1 MDIAGQKVLVTGGS
15 AGIGKATA
23 AALVAAGCKVV
34 INGRNEESL
43 KAAAAELGCVGI
55 AGDVGEEADAK
66 RIVSETVEQLGGIDV
81 LVNNA
86 GFGRFGMLLDLE
98 AHDMETVWRTN
109 VLGAMFMGRE
119 VAKRLVEQRSGTII
133 NIASTAATKGF
144 AGGTA
149 YASSKFALRG
159 MSECWRE
166 ELRRHDVR
174 VVLINPS
181 EVITEFAP
189 RAGLNQEASEKK
201 LQPEDIAHAVVSA
214 MGMETRGFVS
224 ELTVIATN
232 PF

>member
-1 MDIAGQKVLVTGGS
+1 MDISGQKVLVTGGS

-43 KAAAAELGCVGI
+43 KAAATELGCLGI

-66 RIVSETVEQLGGIDV
+66 RIVSETVDELGGIDV

-86 GFGRFGMLLDLE
+86 GFGRFGMLVELE

-181 EVITEFAP
+181 EVITEFAS
-189 RAGLNQEASEKK
+189 RAGLNQDASEKK
-201 LQPEDIAHAVVSA
+201 LQPEEIAHAVVSVIA
-214 MGMETRGFVS
+214 MESRGFVS
-224 ELTVIATN
+224 EMTVIATN

>member
-1 MDIAGQKVLVTGGS
+1 MDIAGKKVLVTGGS

-43 KAAAAELGCVGI
+43 KAAATELGCVGI

-66 RIVSETVEQLGGIDV
+66 RIVSDTVDHLGGIDV

-86 GFGRFGMLLDLE
+86 GFGRFGMLVDLE

-214 MGMETRGFVS
+214 IAMESRGFVS
-224 ELTVIATN
+224 EMTVIATN

>member
-1 MDIAGQKVLVTGGS
+1 MDINGQKVLVTGGS

-43 KAAAAELGCVGI
+43 KAAASELECIGI

-66 RIVSETVEQLGGIDV
+66 RIVSEAVDQLGGIDV

-181 EVITEFAP
+181 EVITEFAS

-201 LQPEDIAHAVVSA
+201 LQPEEIAHAVVSA
-214 MGMETRGFVS
+214 IAMESRGFVS
-224 ELTVIATN
+224 EMTVIATN